1 MATNPVKMMPHSI
14 EAEQSLL
21 SCLLIDN
28 NVVSSITEKI
38 KPQDFY
44 SEAHKKIYEIMY
56 SLYETNQPID
66 FVTVVDKLEKQNLI
80 NEVGGIDYLTLLASS
95 LPSAVNFK
103 SYIDIVKRDSLN
115 RALISAGQKI
125 IEKAYEGGEIQDSIA
140 FAEKMVY
147 DIAQKEETSTLE
159 HISVALNEA
168 MKSIDELAKNGGQ
181 IKGISTG
188 ITEFDKLTNGLQNS
202 DLILLAARPGVGKT
216 SFAMNIA
223 INAATTQHKN
233 CAIFSLEMPRVQ
245 LAMRSL
251 CQVAKVS
258 MSKAK
263 KGNLTTE
270 EMKYIWMANKTLAES
285 GLYVS
290 DSSLVTP
297 MDVLDKCRRL
307 KREKGLDLI
316 VIDYLQL
323 MSSGKTSK
331 DDNRQQEISQI
342 TRFLKIAAKELNV
355 PIILLSQLSR
365 AIEQRKDHK
374 PMLSDLRE
382 SGAIEQDA
390 DIVLFIDNPDK
401 YNDIVNP
408 NEPGICELVVAKH
421 RNGEL
426 ANIKMRWIGELTT
439 FIDPDKK
446 IDRKDYG
453 DKVKVVSD
461 DAFGEVPD
469 FPPDEDL
476 SGLDINDL
484 TNVFDDKNID

>member
-1 MATNPVKMMPHSI
+1 MANPVKMMPHSI
-14 EAEQSLL
+14 EAEQSILA
-21 SCLLIDN
+21 CLLIDN
-28 NVVSSITEKI
+28 NVVSSITERI

-44 SEAHKKIYEIMY
+44 SEANKKIYQTMFL
-56 SLYETNQPID
+56 LYETNQPID
-66 FVTVVDKLEKQNLI
+66 FVTVVDKLEKSNILG
-80 NEVGGIDYLTLLASS
+80 EVGGIEYITTLASS
-95 LPSAVNFK
+95 LPSAVNYK
-103 SYIDIVKRDSLN
+103 TYVDIVKRDSIN
-115 RALISAGQKI
+115 RSLILAGQQI
-125 IEKAYEGGEIQDSIA
+125 IENAYKGGEIEQSIA
-140 FAEKMVY
+140 FAEKIIY

-159 HISVALNEA
+159 HISSALNEA

-202 DLILLAARPGVGKT
+202 DLILLAARPGVGKS

-223 INAATTQHKN
+223 INASIFQHKT

-258 MSKAK
+258 MSKTK
-263 KGNLTTE
+263 KGGLTTE
-270 EMKYIWMANKTLAES
+270 EMKYIWMANKTLADANI
-285 GLYVS
+285 YIS
-290 DSSLVTP
+290 DSSLATP

-323 MSSGKTSK
+323 MSSGKVSK

-342 TRFLKIAAKELNV
+342 TRFLKIAAKELDV

-390 DIVLFIDNPDK
+390 DMVLFIDNPDK

-446 IDRKDYG
+446 LDRQNYG
-453 DKVKVVSD
+453 EKVKVVGD
-461 DAFGEVPD
+461 DAFGGVPD
-469 FPPDEDL
+469 VPEDVQDFNIDEL
-476 SGLDINDL
+476 AG
-484 TNVFDDKNID
+484 VFDDKNLD

>member
-1 MATNPVKMMPHSI
+1 MANQVKMMPHSI
-14 EAEQSLL
+14 EAEQSILA
-21 SCLLIDN
+21 CLLIDN
-28 NVVSSITEKI
+28 NVVSNITERI

-44 SEAHKKIYEIMY
+44 SEANKKIYQTMFT
-56 SLYETNQPID
+56 LFETNQPID
-66 FVTVVDKLEKQNLI
+66 FVTVVDKLEKTNILG
-80 NEVGGIDYLTLLASS
+80 EVGGIEYITTLSSS
-95 LPSAVNFK
+95 LPSAVNYK
-103 SYIDIVKRDSLN
+103 TYVDIVKRDSIN
-115 RALISAGQKI
+115 RSLILAGQQI
-125 IEKAYEGGEIQDSIA
+125 IENAYKGGEIEQSIA
-140 FAEKMVY
+140 FAEKVIY

-159 HISVALNEA
+159 HISSALNEA

-223 INAATTQHKN
+223 INASIYQHKT

-258 MSKAK
+258 MSKTK
-263 KGNLTTE
+263 KGGLTTE
-270 EMKYIWMANKTLAES
+270 EMKYIWMANKTLADS
-285 GLYVS
+285 NIYVS

-323 MSSGKTSK
+323 MSSGKVSK
-331 DDNRQQEISQI
+331 EDNRQQEISLI

-390 DIVLFIDNPDK
+390 DMVLFIDNPDK

-439 FIDPDKK
+439 FVDPDKK
-446 IDRKDYG
+446 MERTNFG
-453 DKVKVVSD
+453 DKVKVVGD
-461 DAFGEVPD
+461 DAFGGAPIPEDVPN
-469 FPPDEDL
+469 F
-476 SGLDINDL
+476 DINEL
-484 TNVFDDKNID
+484 AGVFDDKNLD

>member
-1 MATNPVKMMPHSI
+1 MANVVKMMPHSI

-28 NVVSSITEKI
+28 NVVTSITEKI
-38 KPQDFY
+38 KPKDFY
-44 SEAHKKIYEIMY
+44 SEAHKKIYEVMFT
-56 SLYETNQPID
+56 LYETNQPID
-66 FVTVVDKLEKQNLI
+66 FVTVVDKLEKANILS
-80 NEVGGIDYLTLLASS
+80 EVGGIEYLTTLASA
-95 LPSAVNFK
+95 LPSAVNYK
-103 SYIDIVKRDSLN
+103 TYIEIIKRDSLN
-115 RALISAGQKI
+115 RSLILAGQQI
-125 IEKAYEGGEIQDSIA
+125 IENAYKGGEIADSIA
-140 FAEKMVY
+140 FAEKVIY

-159 HISVALNEA
+159 HISGALNEA
-168 MKSIDELAKNGGQ
+168 MKSIDELAKNGGK

-223 INAATTQHKN
+223 INASISQHKT

-258 MSKAK
+258 MSKTK

-285 GLYVS
+285 NIYVS

-297 MDVLDKCRRL
+297 MDILDKCRRL

-323 MSSGKTSK
+323 MSSGRVSR

-401 YNDIVNP
+401 YNDVVNQ

-426 ANIKMRWIGELTT
+426 GNIKMRWVGELTT

-446 IDRKDYG
+446 IERRDYG
-453 DKVKVVSD
+453 DKIKVVSD
-461 DAFGEVPD
+461 DAFGGVPD
-469 FPPDEDL
+469 VPPEDM
-476 SGLDINDL
+476 SGFDINEL
-484 TNVFDDKNID
+484 AGVFDDKNID